1 MRKSKRHNFLNIAN
15 PSSFFLCVFT
25 QSEFPVRISYR
36 VEPRDESEAAMWTNT
51 IWPPPEFYSRPSIR
65 VTERKLFWLCFIYVI
80 ELTTVVH
87 GMHLILLRYKQ
98 A

>member
-51 IWPPPEFYSRPSIR
+51 IWPPPEFYSRPSMQPQNVLRLIR
-65 VTERKLFWLCFIYVI
+65 FSIAKSSSER
-80 ELTTVVH
+80 
-87 GMHLILLRYKQ
+87 
-98 A
+98 